1 MVSKASDDLPEP
13 DSPVITTSL
22 LRGRVTSIFFRL
34 CSRAPRIAI
43 TGPCGPFGI
52 KKARPFGAGVGGFR
66 WFGIS
71 GGGGPPQSSM
81 WGNGEGKSSAP
92 RGAAAHGQG
101 IADRSGE
108 RGEGKG

>member
-34 CSRAPRIAI
+34 CSRAARIAI

-66 WFGIS
+66 RVGIT
-71 GGGGPPQSSM
+71 GGAGPPQSSI
-81 WGNGEGKSSAP
+81 WGNGGGTPSPP
-92 RGAAAHGQG
+92 RGLERA
-101 IADRSGE
+101 SGRE
-108 RGEGKG
+108 RV